1 MMTSKKILI
10 IDDNKILHDLFKDF
24 FQNMGYQAETAD
36 DGCEGIEKYCALK
49 PDIVLM
55 DIHMPV
61 MNGYE
66 SSMGIKFF
74 DPKAKILMITGF
86 PHDPLAE
93 KSLNGGYVL
102 SVLNKPCSLQ
112 NLFNKVSSSLSA

>member
-1 MMTSKKILI
+1 MSSKKILI
-10 IDDNKILHDLFKDF
+10 IDDNKPLHELYKDF
-24 FQNMGYQAETAD
+24 FENMGYQVDTANN
-36 DGCEGIEKYCALK
+36 GSEGVEKYCENK

-66 SSMGIKFF
+66 SSSKIKSY

-86 PHDPLAE
+86 SLDPLAK
-93 KSLNGGYVL
+93 KSLDEGCVL
-102 SVLNKPCSLQ
+102 SVLNKPCDLK
-112 NLFNKVSSSLSA
+112 NLFHKVSDTLSS

>member
-1 MMTSKKILI
+1 MASKKILI
-10 IDDNKILHDLFKDF
+10 IDDNKPLHDLFRDF

-36 DGCEGIEKYCALK
+36 NGCEGIEKYCAMK

-66 SSMGIKFF
+66 SSMGIKCF

-93 KSLNGGYVL
+93 KSLNEGHVL
-102 SVLNKPCSLQ
+102 SVLIKPFDLK
-112 NLFNKVSSSLSA
+112 NLFKRVNSTLSA